1 MKMTKELKEKEFA
14 ITLLAC
20 LTADSELTEEQART
34 FVKAYAKDLYGVVMG
49 TVFSGLEPE
58 EIAEE
63 EIEY

>member
-14 ITLLAC
+14 LTLFAC
-20 LTADSELTEEQART
+20 LHADSELTEEQART
-34 FVKAYAKDLYGVVMG
+34 FVKVYARDLYGVAMG

>member
-20 LTADSELTEEQART
+20 LTADSELTEEEAKT
-34 FVKAYAKDLYGVVMG
+34 FVKVYARDLFGVVTG
-49 TVFSGLEPE
+49 TVPSGLLPE